1 MFFIFSKILYF
12 IFTPIL
18 WILGLLLFS
27 LFSKNTLLKRK
38 TFVASVISLFLFS
51 NTFVFE
57 EVMRLWEIPG
67 TQYNQ
72 LDSTYEAGIV
82 LGGMMRK
89 DNELDRIQFYRG
101 SDRLMQCI
109 ELYKKGIVKKIF
121 IVAGSGSLEFPENKE
136 AYYAER
142 FLLTIGIH
150 PNDFILETKS
160 RNTHE
165 NALLTKHFVDS
176 IFPPNT
182 KFLLITSASH
192 MRRAKACFDKE
203 GINVQSYSTDRLS
216 SPRDFTP
223 QAILVPEADTLC
235 AWNAFFHETLGY
247 LIYKLQGYL

>member
-1 MFFIFSKILYF
+1 MFFIISKILYF

-18 WILGLLLFS
+18 WIVVLLLCS

-38 TFVASVISLFLFS
+38 TFIAGVISIFFFS

-67 TQYNQ
+67 TLSNQ

-89 DNELDRIQFYRG
+89 DNELDRIQFYRS
-101 SDRLMQCI
+101 SDRLLQCI

-121 IVAGSGSLEFPENKE
+121 VAAGSGSLEFPEDKE
-136 AYYAER
+136 AYYVEH
-142 FLLTIGIH
+142 FLLTIGI
-150 PNDFILETKS
+150 PRADFILENQS

-165 NALLTKHFVDS
+165 NALFAKHFTDS
-176 IFPPNT
+176 IFAPNT

-203 GINVQSYSTDRLS
+203 GVIVQSYSTDRLS
-216 SPRDFTP
+216 SPRNFTL
-223 QAILVPEADTLC
+223 QAILIPEADILC
-235 AWNAFFHETLGY
+235 SWNVFFHETLGY